1 MQKYY
6 AIDLSTD
13 DGPMR
18 AAVYKAAD
26 VDKYRNDSVDI
37 NAAAGREI
45 DRLVARITELETEL
59 AKHR

>member
-18 AAVYKAAD
+18 AAVYRAD
-26 VDKYRNDSVDI
+26 VVEKYRNDMHDI
-37 NAAAGREI
+37 ISSNERMMTHMAN
-45 DRLVARITELETEL
+45 RIKELEAL
-59 AKHR
+59 ARG